1 MLEPSISIVPESE
14 GRAAGVELGAGFGV
28 VALVE
33 SGVGAVGGLAP
44 GAADEQLARITLD
57 RIKINIGNTNHF
69 LFTLVSK
76 LFAPCLIFATS
87 FFNIWHSSTNGLAP
101 CPA

>member
-1 MLEPSISIVPESE
+1 MAPERA
-14 GRAAGVELGAGFGV
+14 GRAAGVELEVGTGMVAPVELGV
-28 VALVE
+28 V
-33 SGVGAVGGLAP
+33 AVGGLAP
-44 GAADEQLARITLD
+44 GAADEQLTRITLD